1 MSSGSDAPRGALR
14 HLRSI
19 AAAIVLVGAV
29 LGGIYGWRQE
39 RRAAAATSYPAHPI
53 EVVAQAVTPETLPQF
68 LEAIGSLQ
76 SVQEVMLSAEVS
88 GRIVSIRFEAGSTV
102 ASGAP
107 LLQLY
112 DAPER
117 ADRAAAAAR
126 LQLADLQYKRAAAL
140 SATGADS
147 RARLDQADAELAQS
161 RAAIDQLDSRIAQK
175 QIKAPFPG
183 QIGLRR
189 VNLGQYVNAGDPV
202 ATLTNLDRLYV
213 NFTLPQ
219 QELARLRVG
228 GTVTV
233 SADPFPSQTFQARI
247 NAIEPKI
254 GEGTRNVTVQAVI
267 DNEGHRLRPG
277 MYVTARVALPPRDN
291 AMVVP
296 LTAIMASASGDSV
309 VVVRHAEGRSGGG
322 TADVVPVVTG
332 QRIGDR
338 IVVERG
344 LKDGDV
350 IVTRGQLRVR
360 PGAAVTVKP
369 GETASLPPAVQP

>member
-1 MSSGSDAPRGALR
+1 MTSGSSVPGRHKHRLYSLGVAAL
-14 HLRSI
+14 LL
-19 AAAIVLVGAV
+19 AAL

-39 RRAAAATSYPAHPI
+39 RRAAAATSYPAHAI
-53 EVVAQAVTPETLPQF
+53 AVVAQPVAAETLPQS

-88 GRIVSIRFEAGSTV
+88 GRIVSLLFEAGNTV
-102 ASGAP
+102 AAGAP
-107 LLQLY
+107 LVQLY

-126 LQLADLQYKRAAAL
+126 LQLADVQYKRAQSL

-147 RARLDQADAELAQS
+147 RARLDQAQAELAQS
-161 RAAIDQLDSRIAQK
+161 RAAVDQLDARIAQK
-175 QIKAPFPG
+175 LIKAPFPG

-202 ATLTNLDRLYV
+202 ATLTNLDQLYA

-219 QELARLRVG
+219 QEFSRLRAG
-228 GTVTV
+228 GMVAI
-233 SADPFPSQTFQARI
+233 SADPFQGRTFKARI

-254 GEGTRNVTVQAVI
+254 GEGTRNITVQAI
-267 DNEGHRLRPG
+267 IENQDHRLRPG
-277 MYVTARVALPPRDN
+277 MYVSAHVELPARAH
-291 AMVVP
+291 AIVVP
-296 LTAIMASASGDSV
+296 NTPVMTSAWGDTV
-309 VVVRHAEGRSGGG
+309 MIVQGPEARTGGK
-322 TADVVPVVTG
+322 AALVPVVTG

-338 IVVERG
+338 IVVEQG

-350 IVTRGQLRVR
+350 IVTRGQLRVQ
-360 PGAAVTVKP
+360 PGAAVTVTP
-369 GETASLPPAVQP
+369 AETAHRQD